1 MANHPLLVR
10 HRYDGAAVEEIIQ
23 LTHARGVF
31 GPDAPLKKVREHV
44 ESLSDFALHAL
55 CGEPRLR
62 DALAHRRL
70 PPEAALDSGKSRRL
84 ATLLPA
90 LRDKG
95 SRPLIFSQWKIML
108 DVLEWVMASLGLSY
122 YRLDGST
129 PVRKG
134 SNPPCLRICARA
146 CAQSASHRGL
156 AHSPSLFPFL
166 LFRLAG

>member
-1 MANHPLLVR
+1 VR
-10 HRYDGAAVEEIIQ
+10 HRYDGAAVEEIIT

-129 PVRKG
+129 PVRHENCI
-134 SNPPCLRICARA
+134 SARA
-146 CAQSASHRGL
+146 RMRKAHRIAVL
-156 AHSPSLFPFL
+156 LTHSLFFLFL
-166 LFRLAG
+166 LFPLAG